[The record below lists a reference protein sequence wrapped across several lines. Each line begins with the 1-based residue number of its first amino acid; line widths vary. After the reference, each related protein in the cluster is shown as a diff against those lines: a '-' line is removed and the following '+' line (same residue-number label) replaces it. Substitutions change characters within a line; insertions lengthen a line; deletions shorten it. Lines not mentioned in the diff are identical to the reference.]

1 MNYKN
6 QGSWDFTKQPNKW
19 AYLNC
24 KRWSDIPEA
33 VQFSL
38 DRRYPIDPTYAHD
51 PCGHWHIP
59 DIIPGSSESF
69 PVKRLLGWD
78 SVYND
83 KWAFGWDK
91 DIGQL
96 VKIDL
101 TTLDAIDKVPI
112 DPGFG
117 RGQFDNQSL
126 FGFQY
131 QIIDACDI
139 YLYLIFAYEFAVEP
153 IYKIYKIDIQTM
165 DIVQYGEFPHLG
177 AVQVTGGCADMK
189 WIYLTHGSERITILP
204 TDLESTTYSTC
215 ATYLL
220 GPIGEGEGTLPTGGR
235 GIKVDPITDLL
246 YIVGSG
252 GTGVVA
258 IEDLSFVNL
267 YYKEHT
273 MMTWHD
279 WDANC
284 LWVPKYGVGYTSSS
298 YHPFFPRCYV
308 WPVAPGAVN
317 YESLN
322 NPFMGTADWSDCGFY
337 QAHGEF
343 FGVPPHD
350 INGLNKIEFDGSVT
364 ASYQVVTSDGVTPQL
379 PGMEV
384 AANKINCKPVLK
396 SINDYGGTV
405 GTYLTRLDDSL
416 NVEEFRHLVTG
427 YKVLVEPV
435 DIMTLEPQIW
445 TMDRT
450 F

>member
-51 PCGHWHIP
+51 PCGHWHMP
-59 DIIPGSSESF
+59 EIIPGSSESF

-101 TTLDAIDKVPI
+101 TTLNAIDKVAI

-117 RGQFDNQSL
+117 RQQFDNQSL
-126 FGFQY
+126 NGFQY

-139 YLYLIFAYEFAVEP
+139 YIYLIFAGQFTGP
-153 IYKIYKIDIQTM
+153 NYKIFKIDIQTM
-165 DIVQYGEFPHLG
+165 VIVQTGEFPHNGLYD
-177 AVQVTGGCADMK
+177 VTGGCADMK
-189 WIYLTHGSERITILP
+189 WIYLTHGGFLTILP
-204 TDLESTTYSTC
+204 TDLESTIYTTNDTIPQVGAVGSA
-215 ATYLL
+215 AT
-220 GPIGEGEGTLPTGGR
+220 PR
-235 GIKVDPITDLL
+235 GIKVDPTTDLL
-246 YIVGSG
+246 YVIPSISSYGVG
-252 GTGVVA
+252 VFD
-258 IEDLSFVNL
+258 IEDLNL
-267 YYKEHT
+267 VAQYGIDTSGMILGGNE
-273 MMTWHD
+273 WN
-279 WDANC
+279 ANL
-284 LWVPKYGVGYTSSS
+284 LWVPKFGIGYSSIS
-298 YHPFFPRCYV
+298 YHPLVPRCFV
-308 WPVAPGAVN
+308 WPPTPEHEYALN
-317 YESLN
+317 DSL
-322 NPFMGTADWSDCGFY
+322 MGSADWSDCAFY
-337 QAHGEF
+337 QAGSYF
-343 FGVPPHD
+343 YAPPGPPAHTKNWVNRITFAGPVSGMYILEAD
-350 INGLNKIEFDGSVT
+350 NDTTPMPGIE
-364 ASYQVVTSDGVTPQL
+364 L
-379 PGMEV
+379 
-384 AANKINCKPVLK
+384 AANKIDCKPVLK
-396 SINDYGGTV
+396 SIDEYGGTI

-435 DIMTLEPQIW
+435 DLMTLEPQIW
-445 TMDRT
+445 RY
-450 F
+450 